1 MEHTSFAPMDDKHL
15 GQFGENT
22 ARAMRAEGNMRG
34 RAVWRD
40 TLGQLREIRRVR
52 DRISAR
58 RGPEEGAAEWLL
70 DNWYLAQREGRNGA
84 EAFRRVRCIRYVL
97 RGGRVPLIME
107 LARAFVRAAGKEAGP
122 ERLAIFLERAQEGQ
136 ALTEQEL
143 SLLIPALK
151 CALTERLATLCR
163 ELEHLEDADEAA
175 LRAGMEAVFTALRM
189 LATAELTGLL
199 EDSSR
204 VEQTLCRDP
213 AGVYPAMDDE
223 TRARYR
229 AQVCRLARQEGVG
242 EAELAEH
249 ILLRAAQSSGRE
261 RHVGAWL
268 FPPHRQIASRYLYI
282 GGIVLMTGFLALLA
296 GFLLHS
302 PWAAVLLA
310 LPSPIS

>member
-52 DRISAR
+52 VRISAR

-163 ELEHLEDADEAA
+163 ELEHLE
-175 LRAGMEAVFTALRM
+175 LSLIHISKHSGSGRTPGTMR
-189 LATAELTGLL
+189 ATASATTMAG
-199 EDSSR
+199 SSPP
-204 VEQTLCRDP
+204 VSTKSPME
-213 AGVYPAMDDE
+213 
-223 TRARYR
+223 
-229 AQVCRLARQEGVG
+229 
-242 EAELAEH
+242 
-249 ILLRAAQSSGRE
+249 SSSST
-261 RHVGAWL
+261 
-268 FPPHRQIASRYLYI
+268 QASINRSSI
-282 GGIVLMTGFLALLA
+282 
-296 GFLLHS
+296 
-302 PWAAVLLA
+302 
-310 LPSPIS
+310 PS

>member
-1 MEHTSFAPMDDKHL
+1 
-15 GQFGENT
+15 
-22 ARAMRAEGNMRG
+22 MRG

-84 EAFRRVRCIRYVL
+84 EAFRRVRRIRYVL

-175 LRAGMEAVFTALRM
+175 LRAGM
-189 LATAELTGLL
+189 
-199 EDSSR
+199 
-204 VEQTLCRDP
+204 
-213 AGVYPAMDDE
+213 
-223 TRARYR
+223 
-229 AQVCRLARQEGVG
+229 
-242 EAELAEH
+242 
-249 ILLRAAQSSGRE
+249 
-261 RHVGAWL
+261 
-268 FPPHRQIASRYLYI
+268 
-282 GGIVLMTGFLALLA
+282 GF
-296 GFLLHS
+296 
-302 PWAAVLLA
+302 
-310 LPSPIS
+310 

>member
-84 EAFRRVRCIRYVL
+84 EAFRRVRRIRYVL

-268 FPPHRQIASRYLYI
+268 FPPRRQIASRYLYI
-282 GGIVLMTGFLALLA
+282 
-296 GFLLHS
+296 
-302 PWAAVLLA
+302 
-310 LPSPIS
+310 